1 MSTQILEFAGTA
13 IYTALGLAALYGL
26 FCVILLMRRISKK
39 RFNSAKAAAA
49 FQEDIHEKLSQKDFD
64 SIIETC
70 DSPRYWNKAVSQLM
84 LVALENTQLGPM
96 KLRRLVGEKFEREI
110 LADLEYRTSW
120 VSTIVKSA
128 PMLGLLGTVTGMI
141 NAFGKIAAMQK
152 TGGDPSALA
161 GDISLALSTTAIGLL
176 IAIPLVL
183 AGNMIHV
190 RISKLQD
197 SVQDMIGVFIDDLHV
212 ALSSEGESA

>member
-1 MSTQILEFAGTA
+1 MNFTQILDFAGTA
-13 IYTALGLAALYGL
+13 IYSALGLAALYGL
-26 FCVILLMRRISKK
+26 FCVILLLRRISKK
-39 RFNSAKAAAA
+39 RFNSERAANA
-49 FQEDIHEKLSQKDFD
+49 FSDEIKGYLEQKDFD
-64 SIIETC
+64 SVIATC
-70 DSPRYWNKAVSQLM
+70 DSPKYWNKAVSQLI
-84 LVALENTQLGPM
+84 LVALENTKLGPM
-96 KLRRLVGEKFEREI
+96 KLRRFLGEKFEREV

-176 IAIPLVL
+176 IAIPMVL

-197 SVQDMIGVFIDDLHV
+197 SVQDQMGAFLDTLFQV
-212 ALSSEGESA
+212 LSSEGGE

>member
-1 MSTQILEFAGTA
+1 MNTQILQFAGTA

-26 FCVILLMRRISKK
+26 FCVILLIRRINKK
-39 RFNSAKAAAA
+39 RFTSMKSATA
-49 FQEDIHEKLSQKDFD
+49 FQEDIHEKLMQKDFEG
-64 SIIETC
+64 IVETC
-70 DSPRYWNKAVSQLM
+70 DSPKYWNKAIAQLM
-84 LVALENTQLGPM
+84 LVSLDNIQLGPM
-96 KLRRLVGEKFEREI
+96 KLRRLIGEKFERDV
-110 LADLEYRTSW
+110 LSDLEYRTSW

-141 NAFGKIAAMQK
+141 NAFAKIATMQK

-183 AGNMIHV
+183 AVNMIHV

-197 SVQDMIGVFIDDLHV
+197 SVQDQIGKFIDDLQKV
-212 ALSSEGESA
+212 LSSDGENS